1 MPSQSNIGGIYG
13 IGTGSTSTG
22 NQITIYPPTTATG
35 TSSGGAWYTRI
46 RTCPAYVLLKLPINK
61 IPDMVFLNGKAITVG
76 IFGSKA
82 ECAFGLHDLIFAGKM
97 FASLPII
104 DYSGQTPRYTLI
116 LQYKTKTYHYCAELD
131 EFGSYIA
138 LREGTNIIKA
148 ELISEIKRV

>member
-13 IGTGSTSTG
+13 IGTGSTS
-22 NQITIYPPTTATG
+22 ITIYPTTT
-35 TSSGGAWYTRI
+35 TSSASWPYSTKPH
-46 RTCPAYVLLKLPINK
+46 PAYVLLKLPINK

-148 ELISEIKRV
+148 ELISEIKRI